1 MGFFSVA
8 QWPSRSPNVCHNI
21 LITLKM
27 HPNHEDTAAESLT
40 KVLSRQRAILFERG
54 LLSGKPKLGHSRA
67 TRAGNPHIPSEQLH
81 KWDFFSPVYRVAG
94 MWDMAQCH
102 AANRWADFVC
112 SQGTGRARVSDPH
125 LCSIL

>member
-40 KVLSRQRAILFERG
+40 KVLSRQRARIKGSGVISTHVNKKNLKTDYNQCFPCALFCVILELAPQG
-54 LLSGKPKLGHSRA
+54 
-67 TRAGNPHIPSEQLH
+67 
-81 KWDFFSPVYRVAG
+81 
-94 MWDMAQCH
+94 
-102 AANRWADFVC
+102 DFVTAT
-112 SQGTGRARVSDPH
+112 SHTRRPSPGVEGVFPREVAEPDA
-125 LCSIL
+125 